1 MAIKH
6 KIRNRSGKLKT
17 VKLTARKAI
26 LEFCKECMG
35 WDYKNVKTCTA
46 KNCPLYPFLGG
57 TKNLKKISKAI
68 LRDEV
73 MYF

>member
-17 VKLTARKAI
+17 VELTARKAI

-46 KNCPLYPFLGG
+46 KNCPLYPFRWYRKPEENIKGDIEG
-57 TKNLKKISKAI
+57 
-68 LRDEV
+68 
-73 MYF
+73 